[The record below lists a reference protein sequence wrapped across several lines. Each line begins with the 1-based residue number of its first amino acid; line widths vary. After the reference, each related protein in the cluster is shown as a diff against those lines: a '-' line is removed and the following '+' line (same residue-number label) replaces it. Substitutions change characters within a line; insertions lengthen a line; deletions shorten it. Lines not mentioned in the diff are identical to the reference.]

1 MDIWIA
7 SDHAGCLMKKD
18 LVDYLERN
26 HATWRITDMGPAD
39 DAPVDYPIYAHKVA
53 AGVSRGECRRGI
65 LVCGT
70 GLGMS
75 MMANRFLGVRAAL
88 CTTVEMAQLS
98 REHNRA
104 NILCLS
110 GRKVTLKE
118 NIAIVNTWLE
128 TEFTHDHRHV
138 RRIELM
144 DLLKTR

>member
-7 SDHAGCLMKKD
+7 SDHAGYLMKKD
-18 LVDYLERN
+18 LVDYLQRN
-26 HATWRITDMGPAD
+26 HSSWRITDMGPED
-39 DAPVDYPIYAHKVA
+39 DGPVDYPIYAHRVA
-53 AGVSRGECRRGI
+53 AGVSGGECRRGI

-88 CTTVEMAQLS
+88 CLSPEMAELS
-98 REHNRA
+98 RQHNRS

-110 GRKVTLKE
+110 GRKVTLQD
-118 NIAIVNTWLE
+118 NIAIVNKWLE
-128 TEFTHDHRHV
+128 TEFTDEPRHL

-144 DLLKTR
+144 DMLISR

>member
-7 SDHAGCLMKKD
+7 SDHAGYLMKKD
-18 LVDYLERN
+18 LIDYLIRN
-26 HATWRITDMGPAD
+26 HATWHISDMGPED
-39 DAPVDYPIYAHKVA
+39 DASVDYPLYAHKVA

-65 LVCGT
+65 LICGT

-88 CTTVEMAQLS
+88 CMSVEMAELS
-98 REHNRA
+98 RQHNRS

-110 GRKVTLKE
+110 GRKVTLQD
-118 NIAIVNTWLE
+118 NIAITNKWLE
-128 TEFTHDHRHV
+128 TEFTEDHRHV

-144 DLLKTR
+144 DILKSR